1 VGFRHSSIGQIR
13 KNPEVTMRAA
23 ASRVKEHQVV
33 FCGLEVLR
41 LIGERMED
49 ASDVDDQDLQVVLI
63 FMRDIA
69 HRCLD
74 NTEEILRFASLE
86 QNVAKHGQAKSL
98 FDELS
103 RVQGQA
109 FASTCRQY
117 TNLLAD
123 SIFEDRRCLS
133 RLDCDPV
140 TLSQFYE
147 WEREVAD
154 LARRHGQILHQLEMK
169 YTNPHCI

>member
-1 VGFRHSSIGQIR
+1 MQ
-13 KNPEVTMRAA
+13 AA

-41 LIGERMED
+41 LIGERMDD
-49 ASDVDDQDLQVVLI
+49 ASDVDDQDLQVVLT
-63 FMRDIA
+63 FMRDVA

-74 NTEEILRFASLE
+74 NTEEILRFASFE

-98 FDELS
+98 FEELS

-109 FASTCRQY
+109 FATACRQY

-123 SIFEDRRCLS
+123 SIFED
-133 RLDCDPV
+133 
-140 TLSQFYE
+140 
-147 WEREVAD
+147 
-154 LARRHGQILHQLEMK
+154 
-169 YTNPHCI
+169 